1 MLEQQRQTVTGRSSG
16 LTGTSQSGSLI
27 VEVAC
32 DDRQTQLAVQGSD
45 TVAEVRRAA
54 LAEMQIL
61 TTDPNK
67 YVVIGAGRQPVRDQ
81 RTMDELL
88 ARVRHSTSGAA
99 PGRFR
104 CDEGGS
110 WICLI
115 RCLHSPTSIPSMQ
128 TRDDRKVLRREVCR
142 RVTTSFLSFRV
153 LAVDVCWPDSS
164 AGVIRDCARTCLP

>member
-16 LTGTSQSGSLI
+16 LTGTSQNSSLI

-61 TTDPNK
+61 TTDPSK

-88 ARVRHSTSGAA
+88 GEGQTLY
-99 PGRFR
+99 FR
-104 CDEGGS
+104 LLPQVAFGM
-110 WICLI
+110 
-115 RCLHSPTSIPSMQ
+115 P
-128 TRDDRKVLRREVCR
+128 REV
-142 RVTTSFLSFRV
+142 FRY
-153 LAVDVCWPDSS
+153 A
-164 AGVIRDCARTCLP
+164 